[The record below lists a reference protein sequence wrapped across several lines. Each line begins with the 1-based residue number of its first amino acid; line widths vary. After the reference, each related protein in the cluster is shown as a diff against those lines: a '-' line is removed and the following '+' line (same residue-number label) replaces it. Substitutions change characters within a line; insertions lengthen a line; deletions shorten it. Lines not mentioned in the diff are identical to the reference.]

1 MPQHNHGVACDS
13 GGGTSSAPAG
23 SLWANDGTGRGI
35 NLYATSAG
43 TAQAMSNAALQVMG
57 NNLPH
62 NNLPPYLGINFIIA
76 LRGIFPSRG

>member
-1 MPQHNHGVACDS
+1 
-13 GGGTSSAPAG
+13 
-23 SLWANDGTGRGI
+23 
-35 NLYATSAG
+35 
-43 TAQAMSNAALQVMG
+43 MG